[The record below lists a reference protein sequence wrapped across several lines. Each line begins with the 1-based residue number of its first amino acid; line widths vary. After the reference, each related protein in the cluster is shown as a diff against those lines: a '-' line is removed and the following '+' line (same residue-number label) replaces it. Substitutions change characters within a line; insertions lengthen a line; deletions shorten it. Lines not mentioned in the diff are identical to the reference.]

1 MLSDYVWAARYSTLD
16 SFLVDRQSNLQASLA
31 CREFA
36 KVRAGMLLYDS
47 IAKWYLAHGARA
59 EYSSVVEAGC
69 RLRASA
75 SALAVQQEFAAAVS
89 ARAVLLGE

>member
-1 MLSDYVWAARYSTLD
+1 
-16 SFLVDRQSNLQASLA
+16 
-31 CREFA
+31 
-36 KVRAGMLLYDS
+36 MLLYDS